1 MSTLDFKVIDLDF
14 PVGSKNKTATLITG
28 EEEAFLIDAGFTR
41 ADGHRL
47 VAEILDSG
55 KTLTT
60 VFVSH
65 ADPDYYWG
73 AEVIADAFPDAAI
86 VATPLVIE
94 HIKDAYEGKL
104 KAWEPVGVNRP
115 TRLVELAPLTGDI
128 TFEGHVFQLKGGH
141 PGLPD
146 RHYLWQAEHRA
157 IVAGVLLFDNEHV
170 WVADTGKPE
179 DRAVWTELLDEMSA
193 LNPAFAVPG
202 HRLPTTA
209 ALDAS
214 PITYTR
220 TYLAAFEDELG
231 KASSGEALTNAL
243 VARYPESGMLIAA
256 QLGAKVAKGE
266 MTWG

>member
-28 EEEAFLIDAGFTR
+28 EEQAFLIDAGFTR

-60 VFVSH
+60 VFISH
-65 ADPDYYWG
+65 ADPDFYWG
-73 AEVIADAFPDAAI
+73 AEVIADAFPDAQL

-94 HIKDAYEGKL
+94 HIAAAYEGKL

-115 TRLVELAPLTGDI
+115 TRLVELTELTGDI

-141 PGLPD
+141 PALPD
-146 RHYLWQAEHRA
+146 RHYLWQAEHQA
-157 IVAGVLLFDNEHV
+157 IVAGVLLFQNEHV
-170 WVADTGKPE
+170 WVADTATGE
-179 DRAVWTELLDEMSA
+179 SRAVWIELLDEMSA

-202 HRLPTTA
+202 HRLPTTT
-209 ALDAS
+209 LDAS
-214 PITYTR
+214 PIAYTR
-220 TYLAAFEDELG
+220 DYLTAFEAELPQ
-231 KASSGEALTNAL
+231 AATGEALTKAL
-243 VARYPESGMLIAA
+243 IARYPDAGMLIAA

>member
-28 EEEAFLIDAGFTR
+28 PDHAFLIDCGFTR

-55 KTLTT
+55 KALTK

-65 ADPDYYWG
+65 ADPDFYWG
-73 AEVIADAFPDAAI
+73 AEVVADAFPEAEI

-94 HIKDAYEGKL
+94 HIRAAYEGKL
-104 KAWEPVGVNRP
+104 TAWETLGVNRP
-115 TRLVELAPLTGDI
+115 TRLVDLAELTGDI
-128 TFEGHVFQLKGGH
+128 TFEGEVFRLKGGH
-141 PGLPD
+141 QDLPD

-157 IVAGVLLFDNEHV
+157 IVGGVLLFQNEHV
-170 WVADTGKPE
+170 WVADTPKPE
-179 DRAVWTELLDEMSA
+179 DRAAWIEVLDEMTA
-193 LNPAFAVPG
+193 LEPAFAVPG
-202 HRLPTTA
+202 HRLPTTTV
-209 ALDAS
+209 DAS
-214 PITYTR
+214 PIAYTR
-220 TYLAAFEDELG
+220 EYLVTFDAELDE
-231 KASSGEALTNAL
+231 ADSGEALTRAL
-243 VARYPESGMLIAA
+243 IARYPHAGMLIAA

>member
-1 MSTLDFKVIDLDF
+1 MSTLDFTVLDLDF

-28 EEEAFLIDAGFTR
+28 EEQAFLIDAGFTR

-47 VAEILDSG
+47 VAAILDSG
-55 KTLTT
+55 KTLST
-60 VFVSH
+60 VFISH
-65 ADPDYYWG
+65 ADPDFYWG
-73 AEVIADAFPDAAI
+73 AEVIADAFPDAQL

-94 HIKDAYEGKL
+94 HIAAAYEGKL

-115 TRLVELAPLTGDI
+115 TRLVELTELTGDI

-157 IVAGVLLFDNEHV
+157 LVAGVLLFQNEHV
-170 WVADTGKPE
+170 WVADTATPE
-179 DRAVWTELLDEMSA
+179 SRAVWIELLDEMTA

-202 HRLPTTA
+202 HRLPTTT
-209 ALDAS
+209 LDAS
-214 PITYTR
+214 PIAYTR
-220 TYLAAFEDELG
+220 DYLTAFETEL
-231 KASSGEALTNAL
+231 AQADSGPALTEALI
-243 VARYPESGMLIAA
+243 ARYPDAGMLIAA